1 MKSPSP
7 CFQGPGPFLIHCH
20 YFLLTICFAT
30 SGQHPGK
37 AVKKKPKISLVGG
50 KNEGKSTHRDSKEGN
65 TEIKAEI
72 HEKDFS
78 FPRNDLISKIES
90 FEMTHKTDKS

>member
-1 MKSPSP
+1 MLCHLWATPRQSSKEEI
-7 CFQGPGPFLIHCH
+7 QNLI
-20 YFLLTICFAT
+20 
-30 SGQHPGK
+30 SGRE
-37 AVKKKPKISLVGG
+37 
-50 KNEGKSTHRDSKEGN
+50 NEGKSTHRDSKEGN

-78 FPRNDLISKIES
+78 SPRNDLISKIES